1 MVTAMKDVIAKYR
14 ENYIAEM
21 RKVVGHAPLRTIGCG
36 VIIEND
42 KGEILLQKRRDNGL
56 CLFPSGYNL
65 TYRRGSSIAKAFKA
79 HSKQGVVSNP
89 SAALL
94 QSIRKK

>member
-1 MVTAMKDVIAKYR
+1 MIWDFQTTKGMVTAMKDIIAKYR

-42 KGEILLQKRRDNGL
+42 KGEILLQRRSDNGL
-56 CLFPSGYNL
+56 CLVFIQVPPYLLISFRIQSY
-65 TYRRGSSIAKAFKA
+65 I
-79 HSKQGVVSNP
+79 SKRFIYG
-89 SAALL
+89 
-94 QSIRKK
+94 QSI